1 MWCKSCTDE
10 LILLICHSSA
20 SITESSIF
28 WNTEKKYIEYIP
40 TKAAVQVS
48 PFCAIRKTSSP
59 STISVV
65 RQRLPFSD
73 SVKKWSSITS
83 WRSPDHRHD
92 FTTLLR
98 IRAIMARHQSWRC
111 KVALLGIS
119 SIRILQNKYHQISLW
134 HHKLLPFD
142 HRIQAVK
149 NEAASCNH
157 KRSFK
162 NIVHSSVCGVAIFY
176 QKTSTFFQLPSRF
189 LLPFSLSH
197 QSLASLNHSIL
208 PSNPTQDHWGCLRV
222 KNRKDPMS
230 RMGGNKSETPYS
242 TLGL

>member
-1 MWCKSCTDE
+1 MWCKSWTDE

-28 WNTEKKYIEYIP
+28 WNTETKKLHWVHP
-40 TKAAVQVS
+40 NKS
-48 PFCAIRKTSSP
+48 CSP
-59 STISVV
+59 SISFLRYQEDFITIHHLCGPPTIPFL
-65 RQRLPFSD
+65 RLC
-73 SVKKWSSITS
+73 KKMIIHHLLTVTVN
-83 WRSPDHRHD
+83 PRHD
-92 FTTLLR
+92 VTTLLR

-134 HHKLLPFD
+134 HHILLPFD

-162 NIVHSSVCGVAIFY
+162 NIVHSSVCVCVA
-176 QKTSTFFQLPSRF
+176 LPSFTIKHRLF
-189 LLPFSLSH
+189 FNFQADFFCH
-197 QSLASLNHSIL
+197 LASHTSL
-208 PSNPTQDHWGCLRV
+208 
-222 KNRKDPMS
+222 
-230 RMGGNKSETPYS
+230 
-242 TLGL
+242 

>member
-1 MWCKSCTDE
+1 MWCKIWTDTTN
-10 LILLICHSSA
+10 LSFFSIHNRIFHLLKH
-20 SITESSIF
+20 
-28 WNTEKKYIEYIP
+28 WKKTYIEYIP

-48 PFCAIRKTSSP
+48 PFWAIRKTSSP

-65 RQRLPFSD
+65 RQRFPFSD

-92 FTTLLR
+92 VTTLLR

-119 SIRILQNKYHQISLW
+119 SIRILQSKYHQISLW
-134 HHKLLPFD
+134 HHILLPFD

-162 NIVHSSVCGVAIFY
+162 NIVHSSVCVCVA
-176 QKTSTFFQLPSRF
+176 LPSF
-189 LLPFSLSH
+189 TIKHQLFFSFQAAFFCH
-197 QSLASLNHSIL
+197 LASHTSL
-208 PSNPTQDHWGCLRV
+208 
-222 KNRKDPMS
+222 
-230 RMGGNKSETPYS
+230 
-242 TLGL
+242 